1 MLISLSCLVII
12 FCIFRFDLGLLQGT
26 KERVKDVVLPKWASN
41 AEDFIF
47 KHRKALVNTI
57 IFLMNIVVKYSVF
70 ETVGSSLL
78 FHENIAVKFFI
89 SEIISKIIF

>member
-1 MLISLSCLVII
+1 MLISLSCLVIS

-57 IFLMNIVVKYSVF
+57 IFVNEHCCKMK
-70 ETVGSSLL
+70 L
-78 FHENIAVKFFI
+78 FPKCRFTF
-89 SEIISKIIF
+89 IIS

>member
-1 MLISLSCLVII
+1 MLISLSFLVIS

-57 IFLMNIVVKYSVF
+57 IF
-70 ETVGSSLL
+70 
-78 FHENIAVKFFI
+78 A
-89 SEIISKIIF
+89 SEHCCKIKCFSKCRLTFIIS